1 MLIVRY
7 ARVSCPDVQVGI
19 RQDDGTLS
27 PLPVESIAALLE
39 CPMDQIRS
47 IVAEATRQTVRI
59 DDTVSPLPPIDGA
72 TEVWASGVTYQRS
85 REGRTEESSQPTIY
99 DDVYDAERPELFFK
113 SVAWRVVGDG
123 DPIGI
128 RADSAQNVPEPELA
142 VVANSGGEIVG
153 YTVCNDVSSRSL
165 EGSNPLYLPQAKI
178 YAGAC
183 AIGPGI
189 RPVWELED
197 HRRLAIAV
205 RVCRGDN
212 VVWSGR
218 TSVGQM
224 RRNVEEL
231 LSALYVA
238 DQFPQ
243 GVVLSTGT
251 GLVPELSFGLCPD
264 DGVQITI
271 DKVGMLSN
279 HVVRGVAPF
288 ENLWN
293 RVSQETHQDRSDPRS
308 PESGK

>member
-1 MLIVRY
+1 MVIVRY
-7 ARVSCPDVQVGI
+7 VRASCRGAQVGI

-27 PLPVESIAALLE
+27 PLPVKSIAALLE
-39 CPMDQIRS
+39 CSLEEIRS
-47 IVAEATRQTVRI
+47 IVAEGTRLTARI
-59 DDTVSPLPPIDGA
+59 DDTVLSLPPIDGA
-72 TEVWASGVTYQRS
+72 TEVWASGVTYERS
-85 REGRTEESSQPTIY
+85 REGRAEESSQSTIY
-99 DDVYDAERPELFFK
+99 DHVYDAERPELFFK

-128 RADSAQNVPEPELA
+128 RADSALNVPEPELA
-142 VVANSGGEIVG
+142 VVANRGGEIVG

-189 RPVWELED
+189 RPAWEIED

-205 RVCRGDN
+205 TVRRGDK

-231 LSALYVA
+231 LSALYVG
-238 DQFPQ
+238 DRFPQ
-243 GVVLSTGT
+243 GVLLSTGT
-251 GLVPELSFGLCPD
+251 GLVPELSFTLSPD
-264 DGVQITI
+264 DDVQIKI
-271 DKVGMLSN
+271 NQVGILSN

-288 ENLWN
+288 EMLWN
-293 RVSQETHQDRSDPRS
+293 RVTQENIPR
-308 PESGK
+308 P